1 MFVGFVTVATGN
13 GSAYRG
19 WQGWWLAVKA
29 VDVEEGSGR
38 VGGTG
43 ASSRGQAMGLP
54 AGLSGEPG
62 IT

>member
-1 MFVGFVTVATGN
+1 M
-13 GSAYRG
+13 
-19 WQGWWLAVKA
+19 KA

-38 VGGTG
+38 ARGTG